1 MRYSERTAA
10 MPDIPIHNETEY
22 SLTAT
27 MLEQIKRD
35 SLEYF
40 GESVRSIRV
49 QYGIDRHAFNART
62 GEIRFAF
69 SPGDFGLV
77 DIKVPVPDAYPGP
90 RNIPRIDDE
99 EEAEADETA
108 FEEVDIEEEDEEEV
122 EAEVPTFRSLAE
134 EVDVD
139 EEEEEEAVPGLEEE
153 SEELED
159 EDRDVLYDDEEYN

>member
-1 MRYSERTAA
+1 

-22 SLTAT
+22 SLTTT

-35 SLEYF
+35 ALEYF

-77 DIKVPVPDAYPGP
+77 DIKVPVPDTSLGP
-90 RNIPRIDDE
+90 RGIPRIDDE
-99 EEAEADETA
+99 EEAETDEAA
-108 FEEVDIEEEDEEEV
+108 FEEVDSEEEEEDEED
-122 EAEVPTFRSLAE
+122 EAEAPIFRSIEE
-134 EVDVD
+134 EVDEV
-139 EEEEEEAVPGLEEE
+139 EEEEEAFPGLEEE
-153 SEELED
+153 SEETED
-159 EDRDVLYDDEEYN
+159 EDRDVLYDEEEYN

>member
-1 MRYSERTAA
+1 

-27 MLEQIKRD
+27 MCEQITRD
-35 SLEYF
+35 ALEHF

-62 GEIRFAF
+62 GEIRYAF

-77 DIKVPVPDAYPGP
+77 DMKVPMPDLYQSP

-99 EEAEADETA
+99 EEEEPDEVA
-108 FEEVDIEEEDEEEV
+108 FEEVEIEEEAEEEPS
-122 EAEVPTFRSLAE
+122 PTFRSLDE
-134 EVDVD
+134 DFD
-139 EEEEEEAVPGLEEE
+139 DGEEEEEEEETE
-153 SEELED
+153 FAGVEDEFEEGED
-159 EDRDVLYDDEEYN
+159 EDRDFLFNNDEEYN

>member
-1 MRYSERTAA
+1 

-22 SLTAT
+22 SLTTT

-35 SLEYF
+35 ALEYF

-49 QYGIDRHAFNART
+49 QYGIHRHAFNAKT

-77 DIKVPVPDAYPGP
+77 DIKVPVPDTYPGP

-108 FEEVDIEEEDEEEV
+108 FEEADSEEEDEEEDEEV
-122 EAEVPTFRSLAE
+122 EAEAPTFRSLEE
-134 EVDVD
+134 EVDEV
-139 EEEEEEAVPGLEEE
+139 EEEEEGTFPGLEEE
-153 SEELED
+153 AEELED
-159 EDRDVLYDDEEYN
+159 EDRDVLYEDEEYN

>member
-1 MRYSERTAA
+1 

-22 SLTAT
+22 SLTPP
-27 MLEQIKRD
+27 MLEQITRD
-35 SLEYF
+35 ALEYF

-77 DIKVPVPDAYPGP
+77 DMKVSVPDTYHSP

-99 EEAEADETA
+99 EEAESDETA
-108 FEEVDIEEEDEEEV
+108 LAEVDDEEEAEEEAEEEEAPIFRSLEEEVEEGEDEEE
-122 EAEVPTFRSLAE
+122 EAF
-134 EVDVD
+134 
-139 EEEEEEAVPGLEEE
+139 PGLADEFEDV
-153 SEELED
+153 ED
-159 EDRDVLYDDEEYN
+159 EDKDVLYEDEEYN